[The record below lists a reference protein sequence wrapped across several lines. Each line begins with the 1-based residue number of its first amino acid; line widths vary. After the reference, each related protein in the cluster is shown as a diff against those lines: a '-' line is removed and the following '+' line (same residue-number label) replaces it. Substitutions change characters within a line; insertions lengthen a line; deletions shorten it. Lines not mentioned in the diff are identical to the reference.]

1 MLTRKKVG
9 NSLLADRLFR
19 CSSQKH
25 DSPLNLCGGCWL
37 ATPDNLELVVFVG
50 LKLVH
55 HLEKNGHPPGD
66 RFSLESVSSAGNT
79 DCESVCIHCNRN

>member
-1 MLTRKKVG
+1 M
-9 NSLLADRLFR
+9 
-19 CSSQKH
+19 
-25 DSPLNLCGGCWL
+25 

-79 DCESVCIHCNRN
+79 DCESVCILPLCMGESLLEIEIFGMGILLFFSSEDLIAIWAEE

>member
-1 MLTRKKVG
+1 M
-9 NSLLADRLFR
+9 
-19 CSSQKH
+19 
-25 DSPLNLCGGCWL
+25 

-79 DCESVCIHCNRN
+79 DCESVCILPLCMGESLLEIEVFGMGILSFFSSEDLIAIWAEE

>member
-1 MLTRKKVG
+1 M
-9 NSLLADRLFR
+9 
-19 CSSQKH
+19 
-25 DSPLNLCGGCWL
+25 

-55 HLEKNGHPPGD
+55 HLEKNGHRAGD

-79 DCESVCIHCNRN
+79 DCESVCILPLCMGESLLKIEIFGMGILLFFSSEDLIAIWAEE

>member
-1 MLTRKKVG
+1 M
-9 NSLLADRLFR
+9 
-19 CSSQKH
+19 
-25 DSPLNLCGGCWL
+25 

-55 HLEKNGHPPGD
+55 HLEKNGPRAGD

-79 DCESVCIHCNRN
+79 DCESVCILPLCMGESLLEIEVFGMGILLFFSSEDLIAIWAEE

>member
-1 MLTRKKVG
+1 M
-9 NSLLADRLFR
+9 
-19 CSSQKH
+19 
-25 DSPLNLCGGCWL
+25 

-79 DCESVCIHCNRN
+79 DCESVCILPLCMGESLLEIEVFGMGILLFFSSEDLIAIWAEE

>member
-1 MLTRKKVG
+1 M
-9 NSLLADRLFR
+9 
-19 CSSQKH
+19 
-25 DSPLNLCGGCWL
+25 

-79 DCESVCIHCNRN
+79 DCESVCILPLCMGESLLEIEVFGMGILLFFSSEDLIAIWAEK